1 MLDRVGRS
9 PFQIRPEGR
18 SKGGK
23 VHGDLKIDLVGACF
37 AMMPRPP
44 SANTA
49 LFLLFLLASHAADA
63 LRTSSLP
70 ARRCYPPS
78 IDRRRWVVQSTLA
91 AAAAL
96 APLSPSEATPPTFV
110 SGKQRQGLG
119 QFVRGFNTAIIA
131 GDVTAV
137 QDALKLF
144 EMDVDAETAQVAIES
159 SKLPVSKIASGNLPV
174 IVETRSGLT
183 STKVTM
189 RVEGASMT
197 KDNFVKLLYL
207 RNADTKDVITCRELT
222 KLSEKPEMVQASLPK
237 GLRVE
242 PVVWCNRG
250 GVFVGEAV
258 MT

>member
-1 MLDRVGRS
+1 M
-9 PFQIRPEGR
+9 
-18 SKGGK
+18 
-23 VHGDLKIDLVGACF
+23 
-37 AMMPRPP
+37 
-44 SANTA
+44 
-49 LFLLFLLASHAADA
+49 
-63 LRTSSLP
+63 
-70 ARRCYPPS
+70 
-78 IDRRRWVVQSTLA
+78 
-91 AAAAL
+91 
-96 APLSPSEATPPTFV
+96 
-110 SGKQRQGLG
+110 G

-207 RNADTKDVITCRELT
+207 RNADTKDVITVRELT
-222 KLSEKPEMVQASLPK
+222 KLSEKPEMVLASLPK

-242 PVVWCNRG
+242 PVVWDNRD
-250 GVFVGEAV
+250 GVFVGETI